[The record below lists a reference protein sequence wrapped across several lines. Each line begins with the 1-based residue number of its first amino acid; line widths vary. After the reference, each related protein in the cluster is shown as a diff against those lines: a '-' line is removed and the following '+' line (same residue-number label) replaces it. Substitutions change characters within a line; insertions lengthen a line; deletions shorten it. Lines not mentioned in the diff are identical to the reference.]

1 MAVVHKALEPVTTD
15 IDAAQL
21 RTRVLLGLGRIALL
35 ILTAVIVFRIAV
47 PYLFNLHTDLGLAGA
62 AVVGLFGLVALIWLA
77 FDLTTFLRRIR
88 RSGSQTSVRPFGRP

>member
-35 ILTAVIVFRIAV
+35 ILIAVIVFRIAV

-62 AVVGLFGLVALIWLA
+62 VAAGLSGLAALIWLA
-77 FDLTTFLRRIR
+77 FDFT
-88 RSGSQTSVRPFGRP
+88 TSVRRLRRSFPPAIRRP